1 MKCKI
6 TNEEIKP
13 FMSFGKMPAANGFLE
28 KKDFKSEFFY
38 HMEVGFS
45 KKISLFQLNKFS
57 NPKIIHSVN
66 YPFYTA
72 SSEYMKTHFKKYAD
86 WVQKEY
92 LKSYS
97 KLIEVGSNDGTFL
110 KNFVKTNIDYL
121 GFEPS
126 KTVANQAI
134 KNNIK
139 TINAFFNDGN
149 TQSLKK
155 FQNKT
160 DVICA
165 ANVIAHI
172 PDLKNLIHA
181 IEKLLSSKGVFIF
194 EEPYLGSMFS
204 KISFD
209 QIYDEHIFMFSI
221 TSVKKIFELYDFEL
235 IDVHWQKTHG
245 GSMRYVVG
253 RKNKHKI
260 NVRVHEGIIKEKNNK
275 LDNMES
281 CLEFKKNCDTSR
293 IKVVDSLKKMKND
306 GKKICGY
313 AATAKSTTVLNYCN
327 LNTETI
333 DFICDSTKEKIGKFS
348 PGTHIPIVPVSHFHK
363 NLPDI
368 AYLFAWNHKDEI
380 FSKEKE
386 FLKKG
391 GSWFSHVPL
400 QK

>member
-13 FMSFGKMPAANGFLE
+13 FMSFGKMPSANGFLE
-28 KKDFKSEFFY
+28 KKDFKNETFY
-38 HMEVGFS
+38 DMEVGFS
-45 KKISLFQLNKFS
+45 EKISLFQLNKFS
-57 NPKIIHSVN
+57 NPKIIHSAN
-66 YPFYTA
+66 YPFYTS
-72 SSEYMKTHFKKYAD
+72 SSEYMKTHFKKYAE
-86 WVQKEY
+86 WVQKKY

-139 TINAFFNDGN
+139 TINAFFNDTN
-149 TQSLKK
+149 IQNLKK
-155 FQNKT
+155 FHNQTN
-160 DVICA
+160 VICA

-172 PDLKNLIHA
+172 PDLKNLIHT
-181 IEKLLSSKGVFIF
+181 IEKLLSLKGVFIF

-204 KISFD
+204 KTSYD

-275 LDNMES
+275 LDDMES
-281 CLEFKKNCDTSR
+281 CLEFKKNCATSR

-313 AATAKSTTVLNYCN
+313 AATAKSTTVLNYCKIGN
-327 LNTETI
+327 NYIEY
-333 DFICDSTKEKIGKFS
+333 ICDTTKEKIGKFS
-348 PGTHIPIVPVSHFHK
+348 PGMHIPIVDMNHFKSHQ
-363 NLPDI
+363 PDCI
-368 AYLFAWNHKDEI
+368 YLFAWNHKNEI
-380 FSKEKE
+380 LSKEKD
-386 FLKKG
+386 FKG
-391 GSWFSHVPL
+391 EWFSHVAL
-400 QK
+400 

>member
-6 TNEEIKP
+6 TNEQIKP
-13 FMSFGKMPAANGFLE
+13 FMSFGKMPAANGFL
-28 KKDFKSEFFY
+28 KKIDFKNETFY
-38 HMEVGFS
+38 NMEVGFS
-45 KKISLFQLNKFS
+45 EKISLFQLNKFS
-57 NPKIIHSVN
+57 NPKIIHSTN

-72 SSEYMKTHFKKYAD
+72 SSEHMKEHFKKYAV

-92 LKSYS
+92 LKSNS

-110 KNFVKTNIDYL
+110 KNFTKTNIDYL

-126 KTVANQAI
+126 KTIADQAS
-134 KNNIK
+134 KNNVK
-139 TINAFFNDGN
+139 TVNAFFNDAN
-149 TQSLKK
+149 IQNLKK
-155 FQNKT
+155 FHNKT

-172 PDLKNLIHA
+172 PDLKNLIHT
-181 IEKLLSSKGVFIF
+181 IEKLLSQKGVFIF

-204 KISFD
+204 KTSYD
-209 QIYDEHIFMFSI
+209 QIYDEHIFMFSV
-221 TSVKKIFELYDFEL
+221 TSVKKIFQLFDFEL

-253 RKNKHKI
+253 RRNKHKVNDTVHKWII
-260 NVRVHEGIIKEKNNK
+260 NENKNK
-275 LDNMES
+275 LDDMES
-281 CLEFKKNCDTSR
+281 CLEFKKNCETSKA
-293 IKVVDSLKKMKND
+293 KVINSLKKMKND

-327 LNTETI
+327 LNTDTI

-348 PGTHIPIVPVSHFHK
+348 PGSHIPIVPVSHFHK
-363 NLPDI
+363 NLPDV

-391 GSWFSHVPL
+391 GSWFSHVSL
-400 QK
+400 

>member
-6 TNEEIKP
+6 TNEQIKP
-13 FMSFGKMPAANGFLE
+13 FMSFGKMPAANGFL
-28 KKDFKSEFFY
+28 KKEDFKNENFY
-38 HMEVGFS
+38 NMEVGFS

-57 NPKIIHSVN
+57 NPKIIHSTN

-72 SSEYMKTHFKKYAD
+72 SSEHMKMHFKKYAV

-92 LKSYS
+92 LKSNS

-110 KNFVKTNIDYL
+110 KNFIKTTIDYL

-126 KTVANQAI
+126 KTIANQAS
-134 KNNIK
+134 KNNIR
-139 TINAFFNDGN
+139 TVNAFFNDTN
-149 TQSLKK
+149 IQNIKK
-155 FQNKT
+155 FHNKT

-172 PDLKNLIHA
+172 PDLKNLIHT
-181 IEKLLSSKGVFIF
+181 IEKLLSPKGVFIF

-204 KISFD
+204 KTSYD
-209 QIYDEHIFMFSI
+209 QIYDEHIFMFSV
-221 TSVKKIFELYDFEL
+221 TSVKKIFQLFDFKL

-253 RKNKHKI
+253 RKNKHK
-260 NVRVHEGIIKEKNNK
+260 VDDRVHKWLAKESKSK
-275 LDNMES
+275 LDDIES
-281 CLEFKKNCDTSR
+281 CLKFKKNCETSR
-293 IKVVDSLKKMKND
+293 TMVVNSLKKMKND

-327 LNTETI
+327 LNTDTI
-333 DFICDSTKEKIGKFS
+333 DFICDSTNEKIGKFS
-348 PGTHIPIVPVSHFHK
+348 PGSHIPIVPVSHFHK
-363 NLPDI
+363 NLPDV

-391 GSWFSHVPL
+391 GSWFSHVSL
-400 QK
+400 

>member
-6 TNEEIKP
+6 TNDEIKP
-13 FMSFGKMPAANGFLE
+13 FMSFGKMPPANGFLE
-28 KKDFKSEFFY
+28 KKDFKNETFY
-38 HMEVGFS
+38 NMEVGFS
-45 KKISLFQLNKFS
+45 KKVSLFQLNKFS
-57 NPKIIHSVN
+57 NPKIIHSEN

-72 SSEYMKTHFKKYAD
+72 SSEYMKTHFKKYAE

-92 LKSYS
+92 LGTYS

-110 KNFVKTNIDYL
+110 KNFIKSNIDYI

-126 KTVANQAI
+126 KTVADQAI

-139 TINAFFNDGN
+139 TINAFFNDSN
-149 TQSLKK
+149 IENLKN
-155 FQNKT
+155 FLNKT

-172 PDLKNLIHA
+172 PDLKNLIQTV
-181 IEKLLSSKGVFIF
+181 EKLLSVKGVFIF

-204 KISFD
+204 KTSYD

-221 TSVKKIFELYDFEL
+221 SSIKKIFELFDFEL
-235 IDVHWQKTHG
+235 IDVHPQDTHG

-253 RKNKHKI
+253 RKNKHSI
-260 NVRVHEGIIKEKNNK
+260 SNRVNEGIIKEKDRK
-275 LDNMES
+275 LDDIIS
-281 CLEFKKNCDTSR
+281 CLEFKKNCENSKER
-293 IKVVDSLKKMKND
+293 VMQYLKKIKNE

-327 LNTETI
+327 LNADTI
-333 DFICDSTKEKIGKFS
+333 DFICDTTKEKIGKFS
-348 PGTHIPIVPVSHFHK
+348 PGTHIPVVHVSHFHK
-363 NLPDI
+363 NLPDV
-368 AYLFAWNHKDEI
+368 AYLFAWNHKNEI

-391 GSWFSHVPL
+391 GSWFSHVTL
-400 QK
+400 

>member
-13 FMSFGKMPAANGFLE
+13 FMSFGKMPSANGFLE
-28 KKDFKSEFFY
+28 KKDFKNETFY
-38 HMEVGFS
+38 DMEVGFS
-45 KKISLFQLNKFS
+45 EKISLFQLNKFS

-72 SSEYMKTHFKKYAD
+72 SSEYMKNHFKKYAN

-92 LKSYS
+92 LKSHS

-110 KNFVKTNIDYL
+110 KNFVKTHVDYL

-139 TINAFFNDGN
+139 TKNAFFNDTN
-149 TQSLKK
+149 IQDLKK
-155 FQNKT
+155 FHNKT

-172 PDLKNLIHA
+172 PDLKNLILTV
-181 IEKLLSSKGVFIF
+181 EKLLSLEGVFIF

-204 KISFD
+204 KTSYD

-221 TSVKKIFELYDFEL
+221 NSVKKIFNLFDFEL
-235 IDVHWQKTHG
+235 VDVLPQKTHG
-245 GSMRYVVG
+245 GSIRYVVG
-253 RKNKHKI
+253 RKSKHKI
-260 NVRVHEGIIKEKNNK
+260 NNRVHEGMVKEKDEK
-275 LDNMES
+275 LDDIVS
-281 CLEFKKNCDTSR
+281 CMEFKKNCENSKNKVLDTLR
-293 IKVVDSLKKMKND
+293 KMKND

-327 LNTETI
+327 LNMDTI
-333 DFICDSTKEKIGKFS
+333 DFICDTTNEKIGKFS
-348 PGTHIPIVPVSHFHK
+348 PGMHIPIVPISHFHK
-363 NLPDI
+363 NLPDV

-391 GSWFSHVPL
+391 GCWFSHVSL
-400 QK
+400 